1 MVLLPGLQPALFQSW
16 RDGKNSGYKIKR
28 QMKKPFIVLIILF
41 QIQITFAQPT
51 GQKEFFNKNCKLPSN
66 ATFLTNELKSTDKEL
81 STYLL
86 TNYPEYKLHSAVE
99 FNLLFTPNAPICCY
113 RTVVVEPDQIS
124 KIQKDTLLQRIIRFP
139 GFKNLNINTPKKLS
153 IFVGPSEIH
162 KPDCTFFNINEKK

>member
-1 MVLLPGLQPALFQSW
+1 MKIIIRICFLLFTSLLC
-16 RDGKNSGYKIKR
+16 K
-28 QMKKPFIVLIILF
+28 
-41 QIQITFAQPT
+41 AQPT
-51 GQKEFFNKNCKLPSN
+51 GQKEFYNKNCKLPSN
-66 ATFLTNELKSTDKEL
+66 ATFLTNKLKSTDKEL

-139 GFKNLNINTPKKLS
+139 GFNNMNIKTPKKLL

-162 KPDCTFFNINEKK
+162 KPECTFFNLNEKK

>member
-1 MVLLPGLQPALFQSW
+1 MI
-16 RDGKNSGYKIKR
+16 KIKIT
-28 QMKKPFIVLIILF
+28 FCIILLF
-41 QIQITFAQPT
+41 FASLFCQAPPT
-51 GQKEFFNKNCKLPSN
+51 SQKEFYNKNCKLPSN

-99 FNLLFTPNAPICCY
+99 FNLLFTPNTPICCY

-139 GFKNLNINTPKKLS
+139 GFKDLNIKTPKKLL

-162 KPDCTFFNINEKK
+162 KPECTFFHLNEKK